1 MMRNDEVRVEIS
13 KQNQLIHN
21 DKIKS
26 INLNLK
32 YC

>member
-1 MMRNDEVRVEIS
+1 MMRNDEVRVERS

-21 DKIKS
+21 DRIKS
-26 INLNLK
+26 IKLHCK